1 MSKKVIVKINCRKC
15 YQEQSL
21 EVVYQDLMDW
31 KSGKLIQFA
40 MPYLN
45 EIERELLIS
54 QTCGPC
60 FDKMYPPYQEEHDN
74 VLRDNDM
81 NVVYCGD
88 CLVPITEC
96 SHKGEVKC

>member
-21 EVVYQDLMDW
+21 EVVYQDLLDW
-31 KSGKLIQFA
+31 KAGKLIQFA

-54 QTCGPC
+54 QTCEPC
-60 FDKMYPPYQEEHDN
+60 FDKMYPP
-74 VLRDNDM
+74 
-81 NVVYCGD
+81 YCGD

-96 SHKGEVKC
+96 SHKGEVK